1 MPTSSSLPSGQ
12 TVFDPRGT
20 VTATTLTLAPR
31 LETLQGVR
39 LGVLDNS
46 KWNASKLLRRTVA
59 LLEAD
64 TAPTSINHYTK
75 DSFSRVA
82 PAELLDRIAAENDVV
97 VTAIGD

>member
-1 MPTSSSLPSGQ
+1 MRARATLPSGQ
-12 TVFDPRGT
+12 IVFDPRGS
-20 VTATTLTLAPR
+20 VTAAAVTPAPR

-64 TAPTSINHYTK
+64 TAPATINRYTK

-97 VTAIGD
+97 ITAIGD

>member
-1 MPTSSSLPSGQ
+1 M
-12 TVFDPRGT
+12 
-20 VTATTLTLAPR
+20 
-31 LETLQGVR
+31 
-39 LGVLDNS
+39 VLDNS

-64 TAPTSINHYTK
+64 TTPTTINRYTK

-82 PAELLDRIAAENDVV
+82 PAELLDQIVAENDVV

>member
-1 MPTSSSLPSGQ
+1 MPTRSTLPSEQ
-12 TVFDPRGT
+12 IVFDPRGS
-20 VTATTLTLAPR
+20 VTAATFTPAPR
-31 LETLQGVR
+31 LETLNGVR

-64 TAPTSINHYTK
+64 ATPTTINHYTK

-82 PAELLDRIAAENDVV
+82 PAELLDRIAAENDAV

>member
-1 MPTSSSLPSGQ
+1 MPSRTTLPSGQ
-12 TVFDPRGT
+12 IVFDPRGT
-20 VTATTLTLAPR
+20 VTPAAVLAAPR

-46 KWNASKLLRRTVA
+46 KWNGSTLLRHTLAR
-59 LLEAD
+59 LESE
-64 TAPTSINHYTK
+64 APSWVVHRYTK

-82 PAELLDRIAAENDVV
+82 PDELLDRIAGENDAV

>member
-1 MPTSSSLPSGQ
+1 MTTQTTLSSGQ
-12 TVFDPRGT
+12 IVFDSRGS
-20 VTATTLTLAPR
+20 VTAAAVTLAPR
-31 LETLQGVR
+31 LDTLQGVR